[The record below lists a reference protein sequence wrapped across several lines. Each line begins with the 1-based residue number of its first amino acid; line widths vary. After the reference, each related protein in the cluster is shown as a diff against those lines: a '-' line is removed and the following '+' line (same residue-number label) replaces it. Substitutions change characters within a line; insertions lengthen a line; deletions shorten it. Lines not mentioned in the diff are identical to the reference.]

1 MESKKLIPELRFPEF
16 TEDWV
21 KEKLDYYVN
30 RSDKKNKELKFTKK
44 DVLSVA
50 AKVGVVNQIE
60 HHGRSYAGVSVKPYN
75 ILLKNELVYT
85 KSPLKEYPYGV
96 IKHNDFEDGIVSTL
110 YAVYA
115 AKDNSSSKFIDYYF
129 YHIPRINRYLKP
141 LVNIGAKN
149 DMKVNNST
157 VLSGNVVFP
166 KLPEQQKIAD
176 FLTSIDSRINL
187 LKEKKEI
194 LIDYKKGVMQKIF
207 NQDVRFKDDDGNDF
221 SDWEEKK
228 ANQIFKNHTNKNH
241 NGDLPILSASQKEG
255 MIYRENSGIKIQS
268 SAKSVKSYKMVE
280 PNDFVITLRS
290 FQGGIDFSNK
300 LGICSPAYTI
310 LKNIIPIDYWF
321 YKFYFKK
328 ERFINRLS
336 KTTIGIRDGK
346 QITFEN
352 FGNLF
357 IPYPSPEEQTKIA
370 NYLGALDEKITAL
383 QNKIDATVD
392 FKKGLLQKMFV

>member
-1 MESKKLIPELRFPEF
+1 MENKEIIPKLRFPEF

-21 KEKLDYYVN
+21 KKRLDYFVR

-50 AKVGVVNQIE
+50 AKVGVVNQMKY
-60 HHGRSYAGVSVKPYN
+60 HGRSYAGVSVKPYN

-96 IKHNDFEDGIVSTL
+96 MKYNDFEDGIVSTL
-110 YAVYA
+110 YAIYA
-115 AKDNSSSKFIDYYF
+115 AKDNSSPKFIDYYF

-157 VLSGNVVFP
+157 VLSGNVIFP
-166 KLPEQQKIAD
+166 KLIEQQKIAD
-176 FLTSIDSRINL
+176 FLTSIDRRINL
-187 LKEKKEI
+187 LNKKKDY
-194 LIDYKKGVMQKIF
+194 LINYKKGVMQKIF
-207 NQDVRFKDDDGNDF
+207 NKEIRFKDDYGNDF
-221 SDWEEKK
+221 PDWEEKK
-228 ANQIFKNHTNKNH
+228 ANQIFRSYTNKNH
-241 NGDLPILSASQKEG
+241 NSDLPILSASQKEG
-255 MIYRENSGIKIQS
+255 MIYREKSGIKIQS
-268 SAKSVKSYKMVE
+268 SAKSVKSYKIVE

-310 LKNIIPIDYWF
+310 LKNIVPIDYSF

-357 IPYPSPEEQTKIA
+357 IPYPNLEEQAKIA
-370 NYLGALDEKITAL
+370 SYITAL
-383 QNKIDATVD
+383 DIKIDTLKNKIDTTED